1 MFLQILPGRSLPMWM
16 PEPQSGAREDRLRV
30 RRCLQVR
37 SCLHLQALVNNSNR
51 AAYCT
56 LKNGSTGRGPLR
68 GRTVKK
74 EGRSSL
80 ES

>member
-16 PEPQSGAREDRLRV
+16 PEPQSGIREDRLCV

-51 AAYCT
+51 AAYCA
-56 LKNGSTGRGPLR
+56 LSLVQPPDWGRYAA
-68 GRTVKK
+68 
-74 EGRSSL
+74 SF
-80 ES
+80 